1 VKSNQFSFIFQSTFD
16 VGVPK
21 TLKLPWPFLVKT
33 GLRAGTWAAL
43 AVGDTAFFVARDV
56 DGLGDF
62 ATLAI
67 LPADFEKSALWI
79 LGRTPDWGSTQLRS
93 N

>member
-1 VKSNQFSFIFQSTFD
+1 VKLNRFSFIFQSTFD

-21 TLKLPWPFLVKT
+21 TLKLPCPFLVKA
-33 GLRAGTWAAL
+33 GLWATL

-56 DGLGDF
+56 DGLGVF
-62 ATLAI
+62 ARLAI

-79 LGRTPDWGSTQLRS
+79 FGRTPHWGSTQLRS